1 MRHRLGPSLGYP
13 RRCSAS
19 LCRCVMANP
28 YHHACSSAKR
38 WGGSPEDYQAIHDW
52 FDASKE
58 FMPDFRHR
66 ALRHHAQGIFE
77 CERVFGHAIQ
87 NSAGRMIPVR
97 WIGEQHVQEDC
108 GRIPTIQDWF
118 EHITP
123 KYWMGQPPINLEA
136 ALSAIDQ
143 ASSGT
148 PEDQWQQFVGHQVGA
163 RRRQPEPPQTSCKGR
178 RNESPRLP
186 GKPKRTH
193 RKE

>member
-1 MRHRLGPSLGYP
+1 
-13 RRCSAS
+13 
-19 LCRCVMANP
+19 MANP

-77 CERVFGHAIQ
+77 CERVFGHAIR

-97 WIGEQHVQEDC
+97 WIGEQHVMEDC

-118 EHITP
+118 RHIRPEH
-123 KYWMGQPPINLEA
+123 WMGQPPVKLEA
-136 ALSAIDQ
+136 ALADIDDE
-143 ASSGT
+143 SNGT
-148 PEDQWQQFVGHQVGA
+148 PEDRWHRHVGSKVNASRRLRLPEANARPSKQRSTA
-163 RRRQPEPPQTSCKGR
+163 AATRRRGR
-178 RNESPRLP
+178 
-186 GKPKRTH
+186 KRRVT
-193 RKE
+193 

>member
-1 MRHRLGPSLGYP
+1 
-13 RRCSAS
+13 
-19 LCRCVMANP
+19 MANP

-38 WGGSPEDYQAIHDW
+38 WGGKPTDYQAIHDW

-77 CERVFGHAIQ
+77 CERVFGHAIK

-118 EHITP
+118 KHIRPEH
-123 KYWMGQPPINLEA
+123 WMGQPPIKLEA
-136 ALSAIDQ
+136 ALSDVDKDP
-143 ASSGT
+143 SGK
-148 PEDQWQQFVGHQVGA
+148 PEDRWHRHVGRNIGA
-163 RRRQPEPPQTSCKGR
+163 DRLPKSATV
-178 RNESPRLP
+178 NES
-186 GKPKRTH
+186 KPKRKSQLLISQKRRGKST
-193 RKE
+193 

>member
-1 MRHRLGPSLGYP
+1 
-13 RRCSAS
+13 
-19 LCRCVMANP
+19 MANP

-38 WGGSPEDYQAIHDW
+38 WGGKPADYQAIHDW

-77 CERVFGHAIQ
+77 CERVFGHAIK

-118 EHITP
+118 KQIRPEH
-123 KYWMGQPPINLEA
+123 WMGQPPIKLED
-136 ALSAIDQ
+136 ALADIDKE
-143 ASSGT
+143 STGT
-148 PEDQWQQFVGHQVGA
+148 PQNRWYRHIGRKVNAAVRSQSSASNG
-163 RRRQPEPPQTSCKGR
+163 RKSKKKTST
-178 RNESPRLP
+178 
-186 GKPKRTH
+186 GKTRSKRAGT
-193 RKE
+193 